1 MKTLYIIAFILL
13 NLTANAT
20 TWQIL
25 VGGNQSNPN
34 DLPNYSPNQ
43 LNIYEGDVVEWV
55 WMTSNHSVTS
65 TGGVTS
71 FDSGVLNAGQTFSVT
86 FTTSG
91 FIVYESTVAGDA
103 ETMFGSIFVNP
114 GVSVSENEMDAP
126 MVSIYPNPATDFFY
140 IDNKEKENVDFVI
153 YDACGRAVQSGV
165 VSRMTSMMV
174 DTASL
179 TSGVYFI
186 RIRTSRIL
194 NSLHF
199 LKQ

>member
-1 MKTLYIIAFILL
+1 MKTLYIIALILL

-20 TWQIL
+20 TWQVL
-25 VGGNQSNPN
+25 VGGNQANPN

-114 GVSVSENEMDAP
+114 GVSVSENEMEAP
-126 MVSIYPNPATDFFY
+126 TVSIYPNPATDFFY
-140 IDNKEKENVDFVI
+140 IDNKENDHVIFMI
-153 YDACGRAVQSGV
+153 YDACGRVVQSGV
-165 VSRMTSMMV
+165 IVRMSAILVDVTSLPRGAYYV
-174 DTASL
+174 
-179 TSGVYFI
+179 
-186 RIRTSRIL
+186 RINLRSIPL
-194 NSLHF
+194 IKL
-199 LKQ
+199 

>member
-1 MKTLYIIAFILL
+1 MAFILL

-20 TWQIL
+20 TWQVL

-43 LNIYEGDVVEWV
+43 LNIYEGDIVEWV

-114 GVSVSENEMDAP
+114 GVWVSENEMEAP
-126 MVSIYPNPATDFFY
+126 MVSIYPNPATDLFY
-140 IDNKEKENVDFVI
+140 IDNKENENVDFVI

-165 VSRMTSMMV
+165 VNRMSAMQV
-174 DTASL
+174 DVASL
-179 TSGVYFI
+179 HSGIYFV
-186 RIRTSRIL
+186 RIRSTSIPL
-194 NSLHF
+194 M
-199 LKQ
+199 KQ

>member
-13 NLTANAT
+13 NLTSNAT
-20 TWQIL
+20 TWQVI
-25 VGGNQSNPN
+25 VGGNQSNQN

-55 WMTSNHSVTS
+55 WMTSNHTVTS

-71 FDSGVLNAGQTFSVT
+71 FDSGVLNSGQTFSVT

-114 GVSVSENEMDAP
+114 GVSVSENEMNAP

-140 IDNKEKENVDFVI
+140 IDNKENENVSFVI
-153 YDACGRAVQSGV
+153 YDSCGRAVQSSV
-165 VSRMTSMMV
+165 VSRMSAMQV
-174 DTASL
+174 DSSSL
-179 TSGVYFI
+179 TSGVYFV
-186 RIRTSRIL
+186 RIARSQSIISF
-194 NSLHF
+194 SL

>member
-1 MKTLYIIAFILL
+1 MKTLYIIAFILI

-114 GVSVSENEMDAP
+114 GVWVSENEMDAS
-126 MVSIYPNPATDFFY
+126 MVSIYPNPAVDFFY
-140 IDNKEKENVDFVI
+140 IDNKENENVDFVI
-153 YDACGRAVQSGV
+153 YDACGRMVQSGV
-165 VSRMTSMMV
+165 VIRMSSMQV
-174 DTASL
+174 DVASFH
-179 TSGVYFI
+179 SGIYFV
-186 RIRTSRIL
+186 RIRSTSIPL
-194 NSLHF
+194 M
-199 LKQ
+199 KQ

>member
-13 NLTANAT
+13 NLTSNAT
-20 TWQIL
+20 TWQVI
-25 VGGNQSNPN
+25 VGGNQSSQN

-55 WMTSNHSVTS
+55 WMTSNHTVTS

-71 FDSGVLNAGQTFSVT
+71 FDSGVLNAGQTYSVT

-114 GVSVSENEMDAP
+114 GVSVSENEMNAP

-140 IDNKEKENVDFVI
+140 IDNKENENVSFVI

-165 VSRMTSMMV
+165 VNRMSSVMV
-174 DTASL
+174 DVASL
-179 TSGVYFI
+179 HSGIYFLKV
-186 RIRTSRIL
+186 RTSRVI
-194 NSLHF
+194 NILHF

>member
-20 TWQIL
+20 TWQVL
-25 VGGNQSNPN
+25 VGGNLSNPN

-55 WMTSNHSVTS
+55 WMTSNHTVTS

-114 GVSVSENEMDAP
+114 GVRVSENEMDAS
-126 MVSIYPNPATDFFY
+126 MVSIYPNPAVDFFY
-140 IDNKEKENVDFVI
+140 IDNKENENVDFVI
-153 YDACGRAVQSGV
+153 YDACGRMVQSGV
-165 VSRMTSMMV
+165 VIRMSSMQV
-174 DTASL
+174 DVASL
-179 TSGVYFI
+179 HSGIYFV
-186 RIRTSRIL
+186 RIRSTSIPL
-194 NSLHF
+194 M
-199 LKQ
+199 KQ

>member
-1 MKTLYIIAFILL
+1 MKTLYIIAFILII
-13 NLTANAT
+13 LTANAT

-43 LNIYEGDVVEWV
+43 LNIYEGDIVEWV
-55 WMTSNHSVTS
+55 WMTSNHTVTS

-114 GVSVSENEMDAP
+114 GVSVSENEMEDP

-140 IDNKEKENVDFVI
+140 IDNKENENVDFVI
-153 YDACGRAVQSGV
+153 YDACGRMVQSGV
-165 VSRMTSMMV
+165 VIRMTSMMV

>member
-1 MKTLYIIAFILL
+1 MKTLYIIAFILI

-114 GVSVSENEMDAP
+114 GVWVSENEMDAS

-140 IDNKEKENVDFVI
+140 IDNKENENVSFVV
-153 YDACGRAVQSGV
+153 YDACGRVMQSGIV
-165 VSRMTSMMV
+165 NRMSAMQV
-174 DTASL
+174 DVASL
-179 TSGVYFI
+179 HSGIYFVRIQSTSI
-186 RIRTSRIL
+186 PL
-194 NSLHF
+194 M
-199 LKQ
+199 KQ

>member
-20 TWQIL
+20 TWQVL
-25 VGGNQSNPN
+25 VGGNLSNPN

-114 GVSVSENEMDAP
+114 GVSVSENEMYAP

-140 IDNKEKENVDFVI
+140 IDNKENENVSFVI
-153 YDACGRAVQSGV
+153 YDSCGRAVQSGV
-165 VSRMTSMMV
+165 VSRMSLMQV
-174 DTASL
+174 DVASL
-179 TSGVYFI
+179 HSGAYFVRVRSTSVPLMKG
-186 RIRTSRIL
+186 
-194 NSLHF
+194 
-199 LKQ
+199 

>member
-1 MKTLYIIAFILL
+1 MKTLNIIAFILI

-114 GVSVSENEMDAP
+114 GVSVSENEMEDP

-140 IDNKEKENVDFVI
+140 IDNKENENVDFVI
-153 YDACGRAVQSGV
+153 YDACGRMVQSGV
-165 VSRMTSMMV
+165 VIRMTSMMV

-179 TSGVYFI
+179 HSGIYFV
-186 RIRTSRIL
+186 RIRSTSIPL
-194 NSLHF
+194 M
-199 LKQ
+199 KQ

>member
-114 GVSVSENEMDAP
+114 GVWVSENEMDAS
-126 MVSIYPNPATDFFY
+126 MVSIYPNPAVDFFY
-140 IDNKEKENVDFVI
+140 IDNKENENVSFVI
-153 YDACGRAVQSGV
+153 YDSCGRAVQSSV
-165 VSRMTSMMV
+165 VSRMSAMQV
-174 DTASL
+174 DSSSL
-179 TSGVYFI
+179 TSGVYFV
-186 RIRTSRIL
+186 RIARSQSIISF
-194 NSLHF
+194 SL

>member
-20 TWQIL
+20 TWQVI
-25 VGGNQSNPN
+25 VGGNQSNQN

-55 WMTSNHSVTS
+55 WMTSNHTVTS

-71 FDSGVLNAGQTFSVT
+71 VDSGVLNAGQTFSGT

-114 GVSVSENEMDAP
+114 GVSVSENEMNAP

-140 IDNKEKENVDFVI
+140 MDNKENENVSFVI
-153 YDACGRAVQSGV
+153 YDACGRAVQSGMV
-165 VSRMTSMMV
+165 NRMSAMQV
-174 DTASL
+174 DVAL
-179 TSGVYFI
+179 LHSGIYFI
-186 RIRTSRIL
+186 EIRTIL
-194 NSLHF
+194 EVYSFPF
-199 LKQ
+199 LKR